1 MQEDIEALLNEKI
14 CPQLHTHGGNVEIIR
29 VENHTLY
36 LRLLGPCADCP
47 SAVLTVEHGVRTEV
61 LTHFPEIQEV
71 TVEQAVSQDLLEQAR
86 EILFGNGRN
95 R

>member
-1 MQEDIEALLNEKI
+1 MQEEIEALLNEKI
-14 CPQLHTHGGNVEIIR
+14 RPQLHTHGGNVEIIG

-61 LTHFPEIQEV
+61 LTRFPEIQEV